1 MFSAKKYPD
10 HLSPEELDE
19 YLYQGWYRLGQ
30 AIFTTQFLFFESRVF
45 NAVWIRLDLRGLQF
59 SKSNRKILR
68 TCYKT
73 FEIHYQP
80 LKLTDEK
87 ELLYQKYRSDFP
99 GILAPSLKESLQ
111 EEFTYNIY
119 DSWEVTL
126 RDQGRLIAYSVF
138 DCGKTSLASIIGVYD
153 PDYRKYS
160 LGMATLLLEIQYGV
174 EKGYE
179 WFYPGYV
186 VPGNPRFDYKL
197 RSGSTQSYDLYTR
210 HWLPSELVL
219 SEILPFELIRQKI
232 MAFSD
237 ILTENGKLHKV
248 INNLILEANFYQ
260 TEEMEF
266 IDAPCFLLSFDED
279 PNNQYLAAI
288 TYDPHQNRYDCWS
301 CSVLDNF
308 EPDFWDDLR
317 NRNQRFMYP
326 TVLFIKEK
334 RLFSTES
341 LVPYVFPIPKMFF
354 FNY

>member
-1 MFSAKKYPD
+1 MFSAKNYPD

-30 AIFTTQFLFFESRVF
+30 AIFTTQFLFFESKVF
-45 NAVWIRLDLRGLQF
+45 NAIWIRLGLRDFQF

-68 TCYKT
+68 TCSNA
-73 FEIHYQP
+73 FEVHYQP
-80 LKLTDEK
+80 LELTEEK

-99 GILAPSLKESLQ
+99 GILAPSLKESLH
-111 EEFTYNIY
+111 EEFPYNIY

-126 RDQGRLIAYSVF
+126 RDQGNLIAYSVF
-138 DCGKTSLASIIGVYD
+138 DCGKASIASIIGVYD

-160 LGMATLLLEIQYGV
+160 LGMATLLFEIQYGAAN
-174 EKGYE
+174 GYE

-197 RSGSTQSYDLYTR
+197 RSGSTESYDLYSR
-210 HWLPSELVL
+210 QWLPSDLVL
-219 SEILPFELIRQKI
+219 SEILPFERIEQKI

-237 ILTENGKLHKV
+237 ILTETGKLHKV
-248 INNLILEANFYQ
+248 IYNSILEANFYK

-279 PNNQYLAAI
+279 PDNQHLAAI

-308 EPDFWDDLR
+308 EPDFWNDLR

-326 TVLFIKEK
+326 AVLFVQEK
-334 RLFSTES
+334 KLFSAES